1 MSEFLPANGFDDS
14 SRELFN
20 QRMQAGAPKP
30 IALGQPQRLHWLT
43 PILKTWQIVLA
54 LIAFLAY
61 QNLQEIRELS
71 KQAEN
76 YHLLDDLGL
85 VVLVVLVGVV
95 AFLAIMGLYAY
106 VSWRCMSYTLDAK
119 SITLHQGI
127 IFKNKR
133 SVYLERIQSVDINR
147 TLVARLLGLG
157 TVRIESAG
165 GSGSNLDLSYLKNSE
180 LAGIRAQLLE
190 AAFAAKAPH
199 EGAAMGLA
207 QMAPGAPV
215 PGVQPASQP
224 GGQMLGQYAQM
235 PQVPQMPTANGVPAE
250 AVPAAGAQVP
260 PQPGTQVP
268 GQYVQGGQYAQAGH
282 YGVGQYAQAGHYG
295 AGQYAANSQLQEQ
308 TLYSLSPTRLIGSYL
323 LTPALVVSAVA
334 VIAIIIT
341 GVLALSG
348 VSNAGAIMGAGFGVF
363 AAASAMASSLWGRF
377 NHDFNFSLAVSRV
390 GLRLHGGLTQT
401 YSRTL
406 PPNRIHAVELT
417 QPLMWRLK
425 GWWRVEVLTAGVS
438 GASEGTD
445 STGENKANFT
455 ADSLLPVGDWEQ
467 ALYALWLVIPELA
480 SANPQALLNNMA
492 YGVGTANPSGDHL
505 WCAPGRTRWL
515 DPLLYKR
522 NAVAVTDTAVLIRA
536 GRFKRRLIVLTHERS
551 QSLALSQGPFERLV
565 DVANIKFDM
574 VPGSI
579 KPVIRHLDTGQA
591 RQLWAHQAHRA
602 RMRRAAE
609 ENWLGRVSTTHPS

>member
-1 MSEFLPANGFDDS
+1 MSEFLPANGFDAS

-43 PILKTWQIVLA
+43 PILKTWQLVLA
-54 LIAFLAY
+54 LLAFLAY

-76 YHLLDDLGL
+76 YHLLDDVGL

-215 PGVQPASQP
+215 PGVQPASQL
-224 GGQMLGQYAQM
+224 GGQMPGRYAQM
-235 PQVPQMPTANGVPAE
+235 PQVPQMPTANDAAPAS
-250 AVPAAGAQVP
+250 A
-260 PQPGTQVP
+260 
-268 GQYVQGGQYAQAGH
+268 GQYVQGGYYTQ
-282 YGVGQYAQAGHYG
+282 
-295 AGQYAANSQLQEQ
+295 AGQYGASQYAAGAQLEEQ
-308 TLYSLSPTRLIGSYL
+308 TLYSVSSTRLIGSYL

-348 VSNAGAIMGAGFGVF
+348 VSSAGALMGAGFGLF

-455 ADSLLPVGDWEQ
+455 ADSLLPVGDWGQ

-574 VPGSI
+574 VPGPI

>member
-43 PILKTWQIVLA
+43 PILKTWQLVLA
-54 LIAFLAY
+54 LLAFLAY

-76 YHLLDDLGL
+76 YHLLDDVGL

-224 GGQMLGQYAQM
+224 GGQM
-235 PQVPQMPTANGVPAE
+235 
-250 AVPAAGAQVP
+250 
-260 PQPGTQVP
+260 P
-268 GQYVQGGQYAQAGH
+268 GQYVQGDHYTQAG
-282 YGVGQYAQAGHYG
+282 QYG
-295 AGQYAANSQLQEQ
+295 AGQYAAGAQLQEQ
-308 TLYSLSPTRLIGSYL
+308 TLYSVSTTRLIGSYL

-455 ADSLLPVGDWEQ
+455 ADSLLPVGDWGQ

-480 SANPQALLNNMA
+480 SANPQALLSNMA

-574 VPGSI
+574 VPGPI

-609 ENWLGRVSTTHPS
+609 ENWLGRVSTTHPGQ

>member
-43 PILKTWQIVLA
+43 PILKTWQLVLA
-54 LIAFLAY
+54 LLAFLAY

-76 YHLLDDLGL
+76 YHLLDDVGL

-199 EGAAMGLA
+199 EGAAMGMQA
-207 QMAPGAPV
+207 MGAVPGQFDAGQGAAPGAQV
-215 PGVQPASQP
+215 PG
-224 GGQMLGQYAQM
+224 QM
-235 PQVPQMPTANGVPAE
+235 PAPGVPAG
-250 AVPAAGAQVP
+250 APGQMTTASGAPAGQVPAAGAQVVA
-260 PQPGTQVP
+260 QPGTQVP
-268 GQYVQGGQYAQAGH
+268 GQYVQGGHYTQAG
-282 YGVGQYAQAGHYG
+282 QYG
-295 AGQYAANSQLQEQ
+295 AGQYATGAQLEEQ
-308 TLYSLSPTRLIGSYL
+308 TLYSVSPTRLIGSYL
-323 LTPALVVSAVA
+323 LNPALVLSLVG
-334 VIAIIIT
+334 VIAIIIA
-341 GVLALSG
+341 GVFALSG
-348 VSNAGAIMGAGFGVF
+348 VSDAGAIMGAGFGLF

-455 ADSLLPVGDWEQ
+455 ADSLLPVGDWGQ

-505 WCAPGRTRWL
+505 WCAPDRTRWL

-574 VPGSI
+574 VPGPI

-609 ENWLGRVSTTHPS
+609 ENWLSRVSTTHPS

>member
-1 MSEFLPANGFDDS
+1 MSEFLPANGFDAS

-43 PILKTWQIVLA
+43 PILKTWQLVLA
-54 LIAFLAY
+54 LLAFLAY

-71 KQAEN
+71 EQAEN
-76 YHLLDDLGL
+76 YHLLDDVGL

-224 GGQMLGQYAQM
+224 GGQM
-235 PQVPQMPTANGVPAE
+235 
-250 AVPAAGAQVP
+250 
-260 PQPGTQVP
+260 P
-268 GQYVQGGQYAQAGH
+268 GQYVQGDHYTQAG
-282 YGVGQYAQAGHYG
+282 QYG
-295 AGQYAANSQLQEQ
+295 AGQYAAGAQLQEQ
-308 TLYSLSPTRLIGSYL
+308 TLYSVSTTRLIGSYL

-455 ADSLLPVGDWEQ
+455 ADSLLPVGDWGQ

-574 VPGSI
+574 VPGPI

-609 ENWLGRVSTTHPS
+609 ANWLGRVSPTRPS

>member
-1 MSEFLPANGFDDS
+1 MSEFLPANGFDAS

-43 PILKTWQIVLA
+43 PILKTWQLVLA
-54 LIAFLAY
+54 LLAFLAY

-76 YHLLDDLGL
+76 YHLLDDVGL

-95 AFLAIMGLYAY
+95 AFLAVMGLYAY

-199 EGAAMGLA
+199 EGAAMGMQAMGAVPGQFDAGQGAAPGA
-207 QMAPGAPV
+207 QVPGQMPAPGAPAGV
-215 PGVQPASQP
+215 PG
-224 GGQMLGQYAQM
+224 QM
-235 PQVPQMPTANGVPAE
+235 
-250 AVPAAGAQVP
+250 
-260 PQPGTQVP
+260 P
-268 GQYVQGGQYAQAGH
+268 GQYVQGDHYTQAG
-282 YGVGQYAQAGHYG
+282 QYG
-295 AGQYAANSQLQEQ
+295 AGQYAAGAQLQEQ
-308 TLYSLSPTRLIGSYL
+308 TLYSVSTTRLIGSYL

-505 WCAPGRTRWL
+505 WCAPGRTCWL

-574 VPGSI
+574 VPGPI

>member
-1 MSEFLPANGFDDS
+1 MSEFLPANGFDAS

-43 PILKTWQIVLA
+43 PILKTWQLVLA
-54 LIAFLAY
+54 LLAFLAY

-76 YHLLDDLGL
+76 YHLLDDVGL

-199 EGAAMGLA
+199 EGAAMGMQAMGAVPGQFDAGQGAAPGA
-207 QMAPGAPV
+207 QVPGQMPAPGAPAGV
-215 PGVQPASQP
+215 PG
-224 GGQMLGQYAQM
+224 QM
-235 PQVPQMPTANGVPAE
+235 
-250 AVPAAGAQVP
+250 
-260 PQPGTQVP
+260 P
-268 GQYVQGGQYAQAGH
+268 GQYVQGDHYTQAG
-282 YGVGQYAQAGHYG
+282 QYG
-295 AGQYAANSQLQEQ
+295 AGQYAAGAQLQEQ
-308 TLYSLSPTRLIGSYL
+308 TLYSVSTTRLIGSYL

-455 ADSLLPVGDWEQ
+455 ADSLLPVGDWGQ

-574 VPGSI
+574 VPGPI

>member
-43 PILKTWQIVLA
+43 PILKTWQLVLA
-54 LIAFLAY
+54 LLAFLAY

-76 YHLLDDLGL
+76 YHLLDDVGL

-199 EGAAMGLA
+199 EGAAMGMQA
-207 QMAPGAPV
+207 MGAVPGQFDAGQGAAPGAQV
-215 PGVQPASQP
+215 PG
-224 GGQMLGQYAQM
+224 QM
-235 PQVPQMPTANGVPAE
+235 PAPGVPAG
-250 AVPAAGAQVP
+250 APGQMTTASGAPAGQVPAAGAQVVA
-260 PQPGTQVP
+260 QPGGQMP
-268 GQYVQGGQYAQAGH
+268 GQYVQGGHYTQAG
-282 YGVGQYAQAGHYG
+282 QYG
-295 AGQYAANSQLQEQ
+295 AGQYAAGAQLEEQ
-308 TLYSLSPTRLIGSYL
+308 TLYSVSSTRLIGSYL
-323 LTPALVVSAVA
+323 LNPALALSLVG
-334 VIAIIIT
+334 VIAIIIA
-341 GVLALSG
+341 GVFALSG
-348 VSNAGAIMGAGFGVF
+348 VSNAGAIMGAGFGLF

-455 ADSLLPVGDWEQ
+455 ADSLLPVGDWGQ

-480 SANPQALLNNMA
+480 SANPQALLSNMA

>member
-1 MSEFLPANGFDDS
+1 MSEFLPANGFDAS

-43 PILKTWQIVLA
+43 PILKTWQLVLA
-54 LIAFLAY
+54 LLAFLAY

-71 KQAEN
+71 KQAKN
-76 YHLLDDLGL
+76 YHLLDDVGL

-95 AFLAIMGLYAY
+95 AFFAIMGLYAY

-250 AVPAAGAQVP
+250 AVQAAGAQVP
-260 PQPGTQVP
+260 PQPGGQMP
-268 GQYVQGGQYAQAGH
+268 GQYVQGGHYTQAG
-282 YGVGQYAQAGHYG
+282 QYG
-295 AGQYAANSQLQEQ
+295 AGQYAAGAQLEEQ
-308 TLYSLSPTRLIGSYL
+308 TLYSVSSTRLIGSYL

-348 VSNAGAIMGAGFGVF
+348 VSNAGAIMGAGFGLF

-455 ADSLLPVGDWEQ
+455 ADSLLPVGDWGQ

-492 YGVGTANPSGDHL
+492 YGVGTTNPSGDHL

-536 GRFKRRLIVLTHERS
+536 GRFKRRMIVLTHERS

-574 VPGSI
+574 VPGPI

-609 ENWLGRVSTTHPS
+609 ENWLSRVSTTHPGQ

>member
-43 PILKTWQIVLA
+43 PILKTWQLVLA
-54 LIAFLAY
+54 LLAFLAY

-76 YHLLDDLGL
+76 YHLFDDVGL

-224 GGQMLGQYAQM
+224 GAQMPGQYAQM
-235 PQVPQMPTANGVPAE
+235 PQVPQMPTATAAPAG
-250 AVPAAGAQVP
+250 AVPVAGAQAPAPGVP
-260 PQPGTQVP
+260 VGAPGQMP
-268 GQYVQGGQYAQAGH
+268 GQYVQGGHYTQAG
-282 YGVGQYAQAGHYG
+282 QYG
-295 AGQYAANSQLQEQ
+295 AGQYTASSQLQEQ
-308 TLYSLSPTRLIGSYL
+308 TLYSVSSTRLIGSYL
-323 LTPALVVSAVA
+323 LNPALALSLVG
-334 VIAIIIT
+334 VIAIIIA
-341 GVLALSG
+341 GVFALSG
-348 VSNAGAIMGAGFGVF
+348 VSDAGAIMGAGFGLF

-417 QPLMWRLK
+417 QPFMWRLK

-455 ADSLLPVGDWEQ
+455 ADSLLPVGDWGQ

-574 VPGSI
+574 VPGPI

-609 ENWLGRVSTTHPS
+609 ENWLGRVSTTHPGQ

>member
-43 PILKTWQIVLA
+43 PILKTWQLVLA
-54 LIAFLAY
+54 LLAFLAY

-76 YHLLDDLGL
+76 YHLLDDVGL

-95 AFLAIMGLYAY
+95 AFLAVMGLYAY

-199 EGAAMGLA
+199 EGAAMGMQA
-207 QMAPGAPV
+207 MGAVPGQFDAGQGAAPGAQV
-215 PGVQPASQP
+215 PGQ
-224 GGQMLGQYAQM
+224 
-235 PQVPQMPTANGVPAE
+235 
-250 AVPAAGAQVP
+250 VPAAGAQVP
-260 PQPGTQVP
+260 PQPGGQMP
-268 GQYVQGGQYAQAGH
+268 GQYVQGDHYTQAG
-282 YGVGQYAQAGHYG
+282 QYG
-295 AGQYAANSQLQEQ
+295 AGQYAAGAQLQEQ

-323 LTPALVVSAVA
+323 LNPALALSLLA

-574 VPGSI
+574 VPGPI

-609 ENWLGRVSTTHPS
+609 ENWLGRVSTTHPGQ

>member
-1 MSEFLPANGFDDS
+1 M
-14 SRELFN
+14 
-20 QRMQAGAPKP
+20 
-30 IALGQPQRLHWLT
+30 
-43 PILKTWQIVLA
+43 
-54 LIAFLAY
+54 
-61 QNLQEIRELS
+61 
-71 KQAEN
+71 
-76 YHLLDDLGL
+76 GL

-95 AFLAIMGLYAY
+95 AFLVIMGLYAY

-199 EGAAMGLA
+199 EGAAMGMQA
-207 QMAPGAPV
+207 MGAVPGQFDAGQGAAPGAQV
-215 PGVQPASQP
+215 PGQMPAP
-224 GGQMLGQYAQM
+224 GVPAGAPGQMA
-235 PQVPQMPTANGVPAE
+235 TANGVPAE
-250 AVPAAGAQVP
+250 AVQAAGAQVP
-260 PQPGTQVP
+260 PQPGGQMP
-268 GQYVQGGQYAQAGH
+268 GQYVQSGHYAQAG
-282 YGVGQYAQAGHYG
+282 QYG
-295 AGQYAANSQLQEQ
+295 AGQYAAGAQLEEQ
-308 TLYSLSPTRLIGSYL
+308 TLYSVSSTRLIGSYL
-323 LTPALVVSAVA
+323 LNPALALSLVG
-334 VIAIIIT
+334 VIAIIIA
-341 GVLALSG
+341 GVFALSG
-348 VSNAGAIMGAGFGVF
+348 VSDAGAIMGAGFGVF
-363 AAASAMASSLWGRF
+363 AAASAMASSLWSRF
-377 NHDFNFSLAVSRV
+377 NHDFNFSLAVSHV

-574 VPGSI
+574 VPGPI

-609 ENWLGRVSTTHPS
+609 ENWLGRVSTTHPGQ

>member
-1 MSEFLPANGFDDS
+1 MSEFLPANGFDAS

-43 PILKTWQIVLA
+43 PILKTWQLVLA
-54 LIAFLAY
+54 LLAFLAY

-71 KQAEN
+71 EQAEN
-76 YHLLDDLGL
+76 YHLLDDVGL

-199 EGAAMGLA
+199 EGAVMGLA

-224 GGQMLGQYAQM
+224 GGQM
-235 PQVPQMPTANGVPAE
+235 
-250 AVPAAGAQVP
+250 
-260 PQPGTQVP
+260 P
-268 GQYVQGGQYAQAGH
+268 GQYVQGDHYTQAG
-282 YGVGQYAQAGHYG
+282 QYG
-295 AGQYAANSQLQEQ
+295 AGQYAAGAQLQEQ
-308 TLYSLSPTRLIGSYL
+308 TLYSVSTTRLIGSYL

-455 ADSLLPVGDWEQ
+455 ADSLLPVGDWGQ

-574 VPGSI
+574 VPGPI

>member
-43 PILKTWQIVLA
+43 PILKTWQLVLA
-54 LIAFLAY
+54 LLAFLAY

-76 YHLLDDLGL
+76 YHLLDDVGL

-95 AFLAIMGLYAY
+95 AFLAVMGLYAY

-199 EGAAMGLA
+199 EGAAMGMQA
-207 QMAPGAPV
+207 MGAVPGQFDAGQGAAPGAQV
-215 PGVQPASQP
+215 PG
-224 GGQMLGQYAQM
+224 QM
-235 PQVPQMPTANGVPAE
+235 PAPGVPAG
-250 AVPAAGAQVP
+250 APGQMTTASGAPAGQVPAAGAQVVA
-260 PQPGTQVP
+260 QPGGQMP
-268 GQYVQGGQYAQAGH
+268 GQYVQGGHYTQAG
-282 YGVGQYAQAGHYG
+282 QYG
-295 AGQYAANSQLQEQ
+295 AGQYAAGAQLEEQ
-308 TLYSLSPTRLIGSYL
+308 TLYSVSSTRLIGSYL
-323 LTPALVVSAVA
+323 LNPALALSLVG
-334 VIAIIIT
+334 VIAIIIA
-341 GVLALSG
+341 GVFALSG
-348 VSNAGAIMGAGFGVF
+348 VSDAGAIMGAGFGLF

-455 ADSLLPVGDWEQ
+455 ADSLLPVGDWGQ

-609 ENWLGRVSTTHPS
+609 ENWLGRVSTTHPGQ

>member
-1 MSEFLPANGFDDS
+1 MSEFLPANGFDAS

-43 PILKTWQIVLA
+43 PILKTWQLVLA

-76 YHLLDDLGL
+76 YHLLDDVGL
-85 VVLVVLVGVV
+85 VVLVALVGVV

-235 PQVPQMPTANGVPAE
+235 PQVPQMPTATAAPAGT
-250 AVPAAGAQVP
+250 VPAAGAQ
-260 PQPGTQVP
+260 
-268 GQYVQGGQYAQAGH
+268 
-282 YGVGQYAQAGHYG
+282 
-295 AGQYAANSQLQEQ
+295 LEEQ
-308 TLYSLSPTRLIGSYL
+308 TLYSVSSTRLIGSYL
-323 LTPALVVSAVA
+323 LNPALALSLVG
-334 VIAIIIT
+334 VIAIIIA
-341 GVLALSG
+341 GVFALSG
-348 VSNAGAIMGAGFGVF
+348 VSDAGAIMGAGFGLF
-363 AAASAMASSLWGRF
+363 AAASAMSSSLWGRF

-455 ADSLLPVGDWEQ
+455 ADSLLPVGDWGQ

-574 VPGSI
+574 VPGPI

-609 ENWLGRVSTTHPS
+609 ENWLSRVSTTHPGQ

>member
-43 PILKTWQIVLA
+43 PILKTWQLVLA
-54 LIAFLAY
+54 LLAFLAY

-76 YHLLDDLGL
+76 YHLLDDVGL

-95 AFLAIMGLYAY
+95 AFLAVMGLYAY

-199 EGAAMGLA
+199 EGAAMGMQA
-207 QMAPGAPV
+207 MGAVPGQFDAGQGAAPGAQV
-215 PGVQPASQP
+215 PG
-224 GGQMLGQYAQM
+224 QM
-235 PQVPQMPTANGVPAE
+235 PAPGVPAG
-250 AVPAAGAQVP
+250 APGQMTTASGAPAGQVPAAGAQVVA
-260 PQPGTQVP
+260 QPGGQMP
-268 GQYVQGGQYAQAGH
+268 GQYVQGGHYTQAG
-282 YGVGQYAQAGHYG
+282 QYG
-295 AGQYAANSQLQEQ
+295 AGQYAAGAQLEEQ
-308 TLYSLSPTRLIGSYL
+308 TLYSVSSTRLIGSYL
-323 LTPALVVSAVA
+323 LNPALALSLVG
-334 VIAIIIT
+334 VIAIIIA
-341 GVLALSG
+341 GVFALSG
-348 VSNAGAIMGAGFGVF
+348 VSDAGAIMGAGFGLF

-455 ADSLLPVGDWEQ
+455 ADSLLPVGDWGQ

-480 SANPQALLNNMA
+480 SANPQALLSNMA

-574 VPGSI
+574 VPGPI

-609 ENWLGRVSTTHPS
+609 ENWLGRVSTTHPGQ

>member
-1 MSEFLPANGFDDS
+1 MSEFLPANGFDAS

-43 PILKTWQIVLA
+43 PILKTWQLVLA
-54 LIAFLAY
+54 LLAFLAY

-76 YHLLDDLGL
+76 YHLLDDVGL
-85 VVLVVLVGVV
+85 VVLVMLVGVV

-147 TLVARLLGLG
+147 TLVSRLLGLG

-180 LAGIRAQLLE
+180 LAGIRSQLLE

-199 EGAAMGLA
+199 EGAAMGQA

-215 PGVQPASQP
+215 PGVQPAPQP
-224 GGQMLGQYAQM
+224 GGQMPGQYAQM
-235 PQVPQMPTANGVPAE
+235 PQVPQMPTATAAPAG
-250 AVPAAGAQVP
+250 AVPVAGAQAPAPGVP
-260 PQPGTQVP
+260 VGAPGQMP
-268 GQYVQGGQYAQAGH
+268 GQYVQGGHYTQAG
-282 YGVGQYAQAGHYG
+282 QYG
-295 AGQYAANSQLQEQ
+295 AGQYTASSQLQEQ
-308 TLYSLSPTRLIGSYL
+308 TLYSVSSTRLIGSYL
-323 LTPALVVSAVA
+323 LNPALALSLVG
-334 VIAIIIT
+334 VIAIIIA
-341 GVLALSG
+341 GVFALSG
-348 VSNAGAIMGAGFGVF
+348 VSDAGAIMGAGFGLF

-455 ADSLLPVGDWEQ
+455 ADSLLPVGDWGQ

-565 DVANIKFDM
+565 DVATIKFDM
-574 VPGSI
+574 VPGPI

-591 RQLWAHQAHRA
+591 RRLGAHQAHRA

-609 ENWLGRVSTTHPS
+609 ENWLGRVSTTHPGQ

>member
-1 MSEFLPANGFDDS
+1 MSEFLPANGFDAS

-43 PILKTWQIVLA
+43 PILKTWQLVLA
-54 LIAFLAY
+54 LLAFLAY

-76 YHLLDDLGL
+76 YHLLDDVGL

-199 EGAAMGLA
+199 EGAAMGQA

-215 PGVQPASQP
+215 PGVQPAPQP
-224 GGQMLGQYAQM
+224 GGQM
-235 PQVPQMPTANGVPAE
+235 
-250 AVPAAGAQVP
+250 
-260 PQPGTQVP
+260 P
-268 GQYVQGGQYAQAGH
+268 GQYVQGDHYTQAG
-282 YGVGQYAQAGHYG
+282 QYG
-295 AGQYAANSQLQEQ
+295 AGQYAAGAQLEEQ
-308 TLYSLSPTRLIGSYL
+308 TLYSVSSTRLIGSYL
-323 LTPALVVSAVA
+323 LNPALALSLVG
-334 VIAIIIT
+334 VIAIIIA
-341 GVLALSG
+341 GVFALSG
-348 VSNAGAIMGAGFGVF
+348 VSDAGAIMGAGFGLF

-377 NHDFNFSLAVSRV
+377 NHDFNFPLAVSHV

-455 ADSLLPVGDWEQ
+455 ADSLLPVGDWGQ

-515 DPLLYKR
+515 DPLLY
-522 NAVAVTDTAVLIRA
+522 
-536 GRFKRRLIVLTHERS
+536 
-551 QSLALSQGPFERLV
+551 
-565 DVANIKFDM
+565 
-574 VPGSI
+574 
-579 KPVIRHLDTGQA
+579 
-591 RQLWAHQAHRA
+591 
-602 RMRRAAE
+602 
-609 ENWLGRVSTTHPS
+609 

>member
-1 MSEFLPANGFDDS
+1 MSEFLPANGFDAS

-43 PILKTWQIVLA
+43 PILKTWQLVLA
-54 LIAFLAY
+54 LLAFLAY

-76 YHLLDDLGL
+76 YHLLDDVGL

-207 QMAPGAPV
+207 QMVPGAPV
-215 PGVQPASQP
+215 PDVQPAPQP
-224 GGQMLGQYAQM
+224 GGQMPGQYAQM
-235 PQVPQMPTANGVPAE
+235 PQVPQMPTANGAAPAS
-250 AVPAAGAQVP
+250 A
-260 PQPGTQVP
+260 
-268 GQYVQGGQYAQAGH
+268 GQYVQGDHYTQAG
-282 YGVGQYAQAGHYG
+282 QYG
-295 AGQYAANSQLQEQ
+295 AGQYAAGAQLQEQ
-308 TLYSLSPTRLIGSYL
+308 TLYSVSTTRLIGSYL
-323 LTPALVVSAVA
+323 FTPALVVSAVA

-455 ADSLLPVGDWEQ
+455 ADSLLPVGDWGQ

-480 SANPQALLNNMA
+480 SANPQALLSNMA

-574 VPGSI
+574 VPGPI

-609 ENWLGRVSTTHPS
+609 ENWLGRVSTTHPGQ

>member
-1 MSEFLPANGFDDS
+1 MSEFLPANGFDAS

-43 PILKTWQIVLA
+43 PILKTWQLVLA
-54 LIAFLAY
+54 LLAFLAY

-224 GGQMLGQYAQM
+224 GGQM
-235 PQVPQMPTANGVPAE
+235 
-250 AVPAAGAQVP
+250 
-260 PQPGTQVP
+260 P
-268 GQYVQGGQYAQAGH
+268 GQYVQGDHYTQAG
-282 YGVGQYAQAGHYG
+282 QYG
-295 AGQYAANSQLQEQ
+295 AGQYAAGAQLQEQ
-308 TLYSLSPTRLIGSYL
+308 TLYSVSTTRLIGSYL

-455 ADSLLPVGDWEQ
+455 ADSLLPVGDWGQ

-574 VPGSI
+574 VPGPI

>member
-1 MSEFLPANGFDDS
+1 MSEFLPANGFDAS

-43 PILKTWQIVLA
+43 PILKTWQLVLA
-54 LIAFLAY
+54 LLAFLAY

-71 KQAEN
+71 EQAEN
-76 YHLLDDLGL
+76 YHLLDDVGL

-199 EGAAMGLA
+199 EGAAMGMQAMGAVPGQFDAGQGAAPGA
-207 QMAPGAPV
+207 QVPGQMPAPGAPAGV
-215 PGVQPASQP
+215 PG
-224 GGQMLGQYAQM
+224 QM
-235 PQVPQMPTANGVPAE
+235 
-250 AVPAAGAQVP
+250 
-260 PQPGTQVP
+260 P
-268 GQYVQGGQYAQAGH
+268 GQYVQGDHYTQAG
-282 YGVGQYAQAGHYG
+282 QYG
-295 AGQYAANSQLQEQ
+295 AGQYAAGAQLQEQ
-308 TLYSLSPTRLIGSYL
+308 TLYSVSTTRLIGSYL

-348 VSNAGAIMGAGFGVF
+348 VSNAGAIMGAGFGLF

-455 ADSLLPVGDWEQ
+455 ADSLLPVGDWGQ

-574 VPGSI
+574 VPGPI

>member
-43 PILKTWQIVLA
+43 PILKTWQLVLA
-54 LIAFLAY
+54 LLAFLAY

-76 YHLLDDLGL
+76 YHLLDDVGL

-224 GGQMLGQYAQM
+224 GGQM
-235 PQVPQMPTANGVPAE
+235 
-250 AVPAAGAQVP
+250 
-260 PQPGTQVP
+260 P
-268 GQYVQGGQYAQAGH
+268 GQYVQGDHYTQAG
-282 YGVGQYAQAGHYG
+282 QYG
-295 AGQYAANSQLQEQ
+295 AGQYAAGAQLQEQ
-308 TLYSLSPTRLIGSYL
+308 TLYSVSTTRLIGSYL

-455 ADSLLPVGDWEQ
+455 ADSLLPVGDWGQ

-574 VPGSI
+574 VPGPI

>member
-1 MSEFLPANGFDDS
+1 MSEFLSANGFDDS

-43 PILKTWQIVLA
+43 PILKTWQLVLA
-54 LIAFLAY
+54 LLAFLAY

-76 YHLLDDLGL
+76 YHLLDDVGL

-95 AFLAIMGLYAY
+95 AFLAVMGLYAY

-199 EGAAMGLA
+199 EGAAMGMQA
-207 QMAPGAPV
+207 MGAVPGQFDAGQGAAPGAQV
-215 PGVQPASQP
+215 PGQ
-224 GGQMLGQYAQM
+224 
-235 PQVPQMPTANGVPAE
+235 
-250 AVPAAGAQVP
+250 VPAAGAQVAA
-260 PQPGTQVP
+260 QPGTQVP
-268 GQYVQGGQYAQAGH
+268 GQYVQGGHYAQAG
-282 YGVGQYAQAGHYG
+282 QYG
-295 AGQYAANSQLQEQ
+295 AGQYAAGAQLQEQ

-323 LTPALVVSAVA
+323 LNPALALSLLA
-334 VIAIIIT
+334 VIAIIIA
-341 GVLALSG
+341 GVFALSG
-348 VSNAGAIMGAGFGVF
+348 VSDAGAIMGAGFGVF
-363 AAASAMASSLWGRF
+363 AAASAMASSLWSRF
-377 NHDFNFSLAVSRV
+377 NHDFNFSLAVSHV

-455 ADSLLPVGDWEQ
+455 ADSLLPVGDWGQ

-505 WCAPGRTRWL
+505 WCAPGCTRWL

-574 VPGSI
+574 VPGPI

-609 ENWLGRVSTTHPS
+609 ENWLGRVSTTHPGQ

>member
-1 MSEFLPANGFDDS
+1 MSEFLPANGFDAS

-43 PILKTWQIVLA
+43 PILKTWQLVLA
-54 LIAFLAY
+54 LLAFLAY

-71 KQAEN
+71 EQAEN
-76 YHLLDDLGL
+76 YHLLDDVGL

-215 PGVQPASQP
+215 PGVQPAPQP
-224 GGQMLGQYAQM
+224 GGQM
-235 PQVPQMPTANGVPAE
+235 
-250 AVPAAGAQVP
+250 
-260 PQPGTQVP
+260 P
-268 GQYVQGGQYAQAGH
+268 GQYVQGDHYTQAG
-282 YGVGQYAQAGHYG
+282 QYG
-295 AGQYAANSQLQEQ
+295 AGQYAAGAQLQEQ
-308 TLYSLSPTRLIGSYL
+308 TLYSVSTTRLIGSYL

-455 ADSLLPVGDWEQ
+455 ADSLLPVGDWGQ

-574 VPGSI
+574 VPGPI

>member
-1 MSEFLPANGFDDS
+1 MSEFLPANGFDAS

-43 PILKTWQIVLA
+43 PILKTWQLVLA
-54 LIAFLAY
+54 LLAFLAY

-76 YHLLDDLGL
+76 YHLLDDVGL

-224 GGQMLGQYAQM
+224 GAQMPGQYAQM
-235 PQVPQMPTANGVPAE
+235 PQVPQMPTATAAPAG
-250 AVPAAGAQVP
+250 AVPVAGAQAPAPGVP
-260 PQPGTQVP
+260 VGAPGQMP
-268 GQYVQGGQYAQAGH
+268 GQYVQGDHYTQAG
-282 YGVGQYAQAGHYG
+282 QYG
-295 AGQYAANSQLQEQ
+295 AGQYAAGAQLQEQ
-308 TLYSLSPTRLIGSYL
+308 TLYSVSTTRLIGSYL

-455 ADSLLPVGDWEQ
+455 ADSLLPVGDWGQ

-574 VPGSI
+574 VPGPI

-609 ENWLGRVSTTHPS
+609 ENWLGRVSTTHPGQ

>member
-1 MSEFLPANGFDDS
+1 MSEFLPANGFDAS

-43 PILKTWQIVLA
+43 PILKTWQLVLA
-54 LIAFLAY
+54 LLAFLAY

-76 YHLLDDLGL
+76 YHLLDDVGL

-199 EGAAMGLA
+199 EGAAMGMQA
-207 QMAPGAPV
+207 MGAV
-215 PGVQPASQP
+215 PGQFDA
-224 GGQMLGQYAQM
+224 GQG
-235 PQVPQMPTANGVPAE
+235 
-250 AVPAAGAQVP
+250 AAPGAQVP
-260 PQPGTQVP
+260 GQMPAPGVPAGAPGQMATASGAPAGQVPAARAQVAAQPGTQVP
-268 GQYVQGGQYAQAGH
+268 GQYVQGGHYTQAG
-282 YGVGQYAQAGHYG
+282 QYG
-295 AGQYAANSQLQEQ
+295 AGQYAAGAQLEEQ
-308 TLYSLSPTRLIGSYL
+308 TLYSVSSTRLIGSYL
-323 LTPALVVSAVA
+323 LNPALALSLVG
-334 VIAIIIT
+334 VIAIIIA
-341 GVLALSG
+341 GVFALSG
-348 VSNAGAIMGAGFGVF
+348 VSDAGAIMGAGFGLF

-445 STGENKANFT
+445 STGESKANFT
-455 ADSLLPVGDWEQ
+455 ADSLLPVGDWGQ
-467 ALYALWLVIPELA
+467 ALYALWLVIPELV

-574 VPGSI
+574 VPGPI

-609 ENWLGRVSTTHPS
+609 ENWLGRVSTTHPGQ

>member
-54 LIAFLAY
+54 LFAFLAY

-76 YHLLDDLGL
+76 YHLLDDVGL

-199 EGAAMGLA
+199 EGAAMGMQA
-207 QMAPGAPV
+207 MGAV
-215 PGVQPASQP
+215 PGQFDAGQGAAP
-224 GGQMLGQYAQM
+224 GGQMPGQM
-235 PQVPQMPTANGVPAE
+235 PAPGVPAGVPGQMPTANAAPAGQ
-250 AVPAAGAQVP
+250 VPAAGAQVP

-268 GQYVQGGQYAQAGH
+268 GQYVQGGQYTQAG
-282 YGVGQYAQAGHYG
+282 QYG
-295 AGQYAANSQLQEQ
+295 AGQYAASGQLQEQ
-308 TLYSLSPTRLIGSYL
+308 TLYSLSPARLIGSYL
-323 LTPALVVSAVA
+323 LNPALALSLLA
-334 VIAIIIT
+334 VIVIIVT
-341 GVLALSG
+341 GVFALSG
-348 VSNAGAIMGAGFGVF
+348 VSSAGALMGAGFGVF

-417 QPLMWRLK
+417 QPFMWRLK

-445 STGENKANFT
+445 SAGENKANFT

-574 VPGSI
+574 VPGPI

-609 ENWLGRVSTTHPS
+609 ENWLGRVSTTHPGQ

>member
-1 MSEFLPANGFDDS
+1 MSEFLPANGFDAS

-43 PILKTWQIVLA
+43 PILKTWQLVLA
-54 LIAFLAY
+54 LLAFLAY

-71 KQAEN
+71 EQAEN

-224 GGQMLGQYAQM
+224 GGQM
-235 PQVPQMPTANGVPAE
+235 
-250 AVPAAGAQVP
+250 
-260 PQPGTQVP
+260 P
-268 GQYVQGGQYAQAGH
+268 GQYVQGDHYTQAG
-282 YGVGQYAQAGHYG
+282 QYG
-295 AGQYAANSQLQEQ
+295 AGQYAAGAQLQEQ
-308 TLYSLSPTRLIGSYL
+308 TLYSVSTTRLIGSYL

-455 ADSLLPVGDWEQ
+455 ADSLLPVGDWGQ

-574 VPGSI
+574 VPGPI

>member
-1 MSEFLPANGFDDS
+1 MGMQAMGAVPGQFDAGQGAAPGAQVPGQMPAPGVP
-14 SRELFN
+14 
-20 QRMQAGAPKP
+20 AGAP
-30 IALGQPQRLHWLT
+30 GQMT
-43 PILKTWQIVLA
+43 TA
-54 LIAFLAY
+54 
-61 QNLQEIRELS
+61 S
-71 KQAEN
+71 
-76 YHLLDDLGL
+76 
-85 VVLVVLVGVV
+85 
-95 AFLAIMGLYAY
+95 
-106 VSWRCMSYTLDAK
+106 
-119 SITLHQGI
+119 
-127 IFKNKR
+127 
-133 SVYLERIQSVDINR
+133 
-147 TLVARLLGLG
+147 
-157 TVRIESAG
+157 
-165 GSGSNLDLSYLKNSE
+165 
-180 LAGIRAQLLE
+180 
-190 AAFAAKAPH
+190 
-199 EGAAMGLA
+199 
-207 QMAPGAPV
+207 GAP
-215 PGVQPASQP
+215 A
-224 GGQMLGQYAQM
+224 GQ
-235 PQVPQMPTANGVPAE
+235 
-250 AVPAAGAQVP
+250 VPAAGAQVAA
-260 PQPGTQVP
+260 QPGTQVP
-268 GQYVQGGQYAQAGH
+268 GQYVQGGHYAQAGP
-282 YGVGQYAQAGHYG
+282 YS
-295 AGQYAANSQLQEQ
+295 AGQYATGAQLEEQ

-323 LTPALVVSAVA
+323 LNPALALSLVG
-334 VIAIIIT
+334 VIAIIIA
-341 GVLALSG
+341 GVFALSG
-348 VSNAGAIMGAGFGVF
+348 VSDAGAIMGAGFGLF

-455 ADSLLPVGDWEQ
+455 ADSLLPVGDWGQ

-574 VPGSI
+574 VPGPI

>member
-1 MSEFLPANGFDDS
+1 MSEFLPANGFDAS

-43 PILKTWQIVLA
+43 PILKTWQLVLA

-76 YHLLDDLGL
+76 YHLLDDVGL
-85 VVLVVLVGVV
+85 VVLLVLVGVV
-95 AFLAIMGLYAY
+95 AFLVIMGLYAY

-199 EGAAMGLA
+199 EGAAMGQA

-215 PGVQPASQP
+215 PGVQPAPQP
-224 GGQMLGQYAQM
+224 GGQMPGQYAQI
-235 PQVPQMPTANGVPAE
+235 PQVPQMPTANGAAPAS
-250 AVPAAGAQVP
+250 A
-260 PQPGTQVP
+260 
-268 GQYVQGGQYAQAGH
+268 GQYVQGGHYTQAG
-282 YGVGQYAQAGHYG
+282 QYG
-295 AGQYAANSQLQEQ
+295 AGQYAAGAQLQEQ
-308 TLYSLSPTRLIGSYL
+308 TLYSVSSTRLIGSYL

-348 VSNAGAIMGAGFGVF
+348 VSSAGALMGAGFGLF

-455 ADSLLPVGDWEQ
+455 ADSLLPVGDWGQ

-574 VPGSI
+574 VPGPI

-609 ENWLGRVSTTHPS
+609 ENWLGRVSTTHPGQ

>member
-1 MSEFLPANGFDDS
+1 
-14 SRELFN
+14 
-20 QRMQAGAPKP
+20 
-30 IALGQPQRLHWLT
+30 
-43 PILKTWQIVLA
+43 
-54 LIAFLAY
+54 
-61 QNLQEIRELS
+61 
-71 KQAEN
+71 
-76 YHLLDDLGL
+76 
-85 VVLVVLVGVV
+85 
-95 AFLAIMGLYAY
+95 
-106 VSWRCMSYTLDAK
+106 
-119 SITLHQGI
+119 
-127 IFKNKR
+127 
-133 SVYLERIQSVDINR
+133 
-147 TLVARLLGLG
+147 
-157 TVRIESAG
+157 
-165 GSGSNLDLSYLKNSE
+165 
-180 LAGIRAQLLE
+180 
-190 AAFAAKAPH
+190 
-199 EGAAMGLA
+199 MGLA

-224 GGQMLGQYAQM
+224 GGQM
-235 PQVPQMPTANGVPAE
+235 PTANGVPAE
-250 AVPAAGAQVP
+250 AVQAAGAQVP
-260 PQPGTQVP
+260 PQPGGQMP
-268 GQYVQGGQYAQAGH
+268 GQYVQGDHYTQAG
-282 YGVGQYAQAGHYG
+282 QYG
-295 AGQYAANSQLQEQ
+295 AGQYAAGAQLQEQ
-308 TLYSLSPTRLIGSYL
+308 TLYSVSTTRLIGSYL

-455 ADSLLPVGDWEQ
+455 ADSLLPVGDWGQ

-574 VPGSI
+574 VPGPI

-609 ENWLGRVSTTHPS
+609 ENWLGRVSTTHPGH

>member
-1 MSEFLPANGFDDS
+1 MSEFLPANGFDAS

-43 PILKTWQIVLA
+43 PILKTWQLVLA

-235 PQVPQMPTANGVPAE
+235 PQVPQMPTATAAPAGT
-250 AVPAAGAQVP
+250 VPAAGAQ
-260 PQPGTQVP
+260 
-268 GQYVQGGQYAQAGH
+268 
-282 YGVGQYAQAGHYG
+282 
-295 AGQYAANSQLQEQ
+295 LEEQ
-308 TLYSLSPTRLIGSYL
+308 TLYSVSSTRLIGSYL
-323 LTPALVVSAVA
+323 LNPALALSLVG
-334 VIAIIIT
+334 VIAIIIA
-341 GVLALSG
+341 GVFALSG
-348 VSNAGAIMGAGFGVF
+348 VSDAGAIMGAGFGLF

-455 ADSLLPVGDWEQ
+455 ADSLLPVGDWGQ

-574 VPGSI
+574 VPGPI

-609 ENWLGRVSTTHPS
+609 ENWLSRVSTTHPGQ

>member
-1 MSEFLPANGFDDS
+1 MSEFLPANGFDAS

-43 PILKTWQIVLA
+43 PILKTWQLVLA
-54 LIAFLAY
+54 LLAFLAY

-71 KQAEN
+71 EQAEN
-76 YHLLDDLGL
+76 YHLLDDVGL

-199 EGAAMGLA
+199 EGAAMGMQAMGAVPGQFDAGQGAAPGA
-207 QMAPGAPV
+207 QVPGQMPAPGAPAGV
-215 PGVQPASQP
+215 PG
-224 GGQMLGQYAQM
+224 QM
-235 PQVPQMPTANGVPAE
+235 
-250 AVPAAGAQVP
+250 
-260 PQPGTQVP
+260 P
-268 GQYVQGGQYAQAGH
+268 GQYVQGDHYTQAG
-282 YGVGQYAQAGHYG
+282 QYG
-295 AGQYAANSQLQEQ
+295 AGQYAAGAQLQEQ
-308 TLYSLSPTRLIGSYL
+308 TLYSVSTTRLIGSYL

-406 PPNRIHAVELT
+406 PPNRIHAVEQT

-455 ADSLLPVGDWEQ
+455 ADSLLPVGDWGQ

-574 VPGSI
+574 VPGPI

>member
-43 PILKTWQIVLA
+43 PILKTWQLVLA
-54 LIAFLAY
+54 LLAFLAY

-76 YHLLDDLGL
+76 YHLLDDVGL

-215 PGVQPASQP
+215 PDVQPASQP
-224 GGQMLGQYAQM
+224 GGQM
-235 PQVPQMPTANGVPAE
+235 
-250 AVPAAGAQVP
+250 
-260 PQPGTQVP
+260 P
-268 GQYVQGGQYAQAGH
+268 GQYVQGGHYTQAG
-282 YGVGQYAQAGHYG
+282 QYG
-295 AGQYAANSQLQEQ
+295 AGQYAAGAQLEEQ
-308 TLYSLSPTRLIGSYL
+308 TLYSVSTTRLIGSYL

-334 VIAIIIT
+334 VIAIIIA
-341 GVLALSG
+341 GVFALSG
-348 VSNAGAIMGAGFGVF
+348 VSDAGAIMGAGFGLF

-455 ADSLLPVGDWEQ
+455 ADSLLPVGDWGQ

-574 VPGSI
+574 VPGPI

>member
-1 MSEFLPANGFDDS
+1 MSEFLPANGFDAS

-43 PILKTWQIVLA
+43 PILKTWQLVLA
-54 LIAFLAY
+54 LLAFLAY

-76 YHLLDDLGL
+76 YHLLDDVGL

-215 PGVQPASQP
+215 PGVQPAPQP
-224 GGQMLGQYAQM
+224 GGQM
-235 PQVPQMPTANGVPAE
+235 
-250 AVPAAGAQVP
+250 
-260 PQPGTQVP
+260 P
-268 GQYVQGGQYAQAGH
+268 GQYVQGGHYTQAG
-282 YGVGQYAQAGHYG
+282 QYG
-295 AGQYAANSQLQEQ
+295 AGQYAAGAQLEEQ
-308 TLYSLSPTRLIGSYL
+308 TLYSVSSARLIGSYL

-455 ADSLLPVGDWEQ
+455 ADSLLPVGDWGQ

-574 VPGSI
+574 VPGPI

>member
-43 PILKTWQIVLA
+43 PILKTWQLVLA

-224 GGQMLGQYAQM
+224 GGQM
-235 PQVPQMPTANGVPAE
+235 
-250 AVPAAGAQVP
+250 
-260 PQPGTQVP
+260 P
-268 GQYVQGGQYAQAGH
+268 GQYVQGDHYTQAG
-282 YGVGQYAQAGHYG
+282 QYG
-295 AGQYAANSQLQEQ
+295 AGQYAAGAQLQEQ
-308 TLYSLSPTRLIGSYL
+308 TLYSVSTTRLIGSYL

-455 ADSLLPVGDWEQ
+455 ADSLLPVGDWGQ

-515 DPLLYKR
+515 DPLLYNR

-574 VPGSI
+574 VPGPI

>member
-1 MSEFLPANGFDDS
+1 MSEFLPANGFDAS

-43 PILKTWQIVLA
+43 PILKTWQLVLA

-76 YHLLDDLGL
+76 YHLLDDVGL
-85 VVLVVLVGVV
+85 VVLVALVGVV

-235 PQVPQMPTANGVPAE
+235 PQVPQMPTATAAPAGT
-250 AVPAAGAQVP
+250 VPAAGAQ
-260 PQPGTQVP
+260 
-268 GQYVQGGQYAQAGH
+268 
-282 YGVGQYAQAGHYG
+282 
-295 AGQYAANSQLQEQ
+295 LEEQ
-308 TLYSLSPTRLIGSYL
+308 TLYSVSSTRLIGSYL
-323 LTPALVVSAVA
+323 LNPALALSLVG
-334 VIAIIIT
+334 VIAIIIA
-341 GVLALSG
+341 GVFALSG
-348 VSNAGAIMGAGFGVF
+348 VSDAGAIMGAGFGLF

-455 ADSLLPVGDWEQ
+455 ADSLLPVGDWGQ

-574 VPGSI
+574 VPGPI

-609 ENWLGRVSTTHPS
+609 ENWLSRVSTTHPGQ

>member
-1 MSEFLPANGFDDS
+1 MSEFLPANGFDAS

-43 PILKTWQIVLA
+43 PILKTWQLVLA
-54 LIAFLAY
+54 LLAFLAY

-71 KQAEN
+71 EQAEN
-76 YHLLDDLGL
+76 YHLLDDVGL

-224 GGQMLGQYAQM
+224 GGQM
-235 PQVPQMPTANGVPAE
+235 
-250 AVPAAGAQVP
+250 
-260 PQPGTQVP
+260 P
-268 GQYVQGGQYAQAGH
+268 GQYVQGDHYTQAG
-282 YGVGQYAQAGHYG
+282 QYG
-295 AGQYAANSQLQEQ
+295 AGQYAAGAQLQEQ
-308 TLYSLSPTRLIGSYL
+308 TLYSVSTTRLIGSYL

-455 ADSLLPVGDWEQ
+455 ADSLLPVGDWGQ

-574 VPGSI
+574 VPGPI
-579 KPVIRHLDTGQA
+579 KPVVRHLDTGQA

-609 ENWLGRVSTTHPS
+609 ENWLGRVSTTHPGQ

>member
-43 PILKTWQIVLA
+43 PILKTWQLVLA
-54 LIAFLAY
+54 LLAFLAY

-76 YHLLDDLGL
+76 YHLLDDVGL

-95 AFLAIMGLYAY
+95 AFLAVMGLYAY

-199 EGAAMGLA
+199 EGAAMGMQA
-207 QMAPGAPV
+207 MGAVPGQFDAGQGAAPGAQVPV
-215 PGVQPASQP
+215 
-224 GGQMLGQYAQM
+224 QM
-235 PQVPQMPTANGVPAE
+235 PAPGVPAG
-250 AVPAAGAQVP
+250 APGQMTTASGAPAGQVPAAGAQVVA
-260 PQPGTQVP
+260 QPGGQMP
-268 GQYVQGGQYAQAGH
+268 GQYVQGGHYTQAG
-282 YGVGQYAQAGHYG
+282 QYG
-295 AGQYAANSQLQEQ
+295 AGQYAAGAQLEEQ
-308 TLYSLSPTRLIGSYL
+308 TLYSVSSTRLIGSYL
-323 LTPALVVSAVA
+323 LNPALALSLVG
-334 VIAIIIT
+334 VIAIIIA
-341 GVLALSG
+341 GVFALSG
-348 VSNAGAIMGAGFGVF
+348 VSDAGAIMGAGFGLF

-455 ADSLLPVGDWEQ
+455 ADSLLPVGDWGQ

-480 SANPQALLNNMA
+480 SANPQALLSNMA

-609 ENWLGRVSTTHPS
+609 ENWLGRVSTTHPGQ